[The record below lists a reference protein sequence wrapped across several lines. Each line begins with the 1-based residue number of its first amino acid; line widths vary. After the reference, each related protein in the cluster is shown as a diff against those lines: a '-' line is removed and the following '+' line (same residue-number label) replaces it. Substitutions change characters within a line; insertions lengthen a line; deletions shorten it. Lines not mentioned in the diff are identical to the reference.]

1 MATAAS
7 PRKARKVEGEA
18 NGGDEHEIVEE
29 IDGVQNEIDTLNEK
43 ASEEILKV
51 EQKFNLL
58 RKPHFE
64 RRTDLISKIPHF
76 WVTAFLN
83 HQQISAV
90 LDEEDEEA
98 LQYLKSVEVEEFED
112 IKSGYRIKFHFT
124 DNPFFENDLISK
136 EFSLNDSGDQIAKST
151 TIKWKEGMDLTK
163 RYQESAAGSK
173 RAHQEAQSFFSWFSD
188 ESDGITDELGE
199 TIKDEIWPNP
209 LQFYLTFAGQ
219 DDDGEDDDEEGDE
232 DVVEVDEDDDDE
244 GDDDEVVVIEED
256 DDEGDFDDEEG
267 EDEDIE
273 GQEGG
278 DDEGDVEYI
287 EEDEEE
293 GDDEQEVEEAEAEDP
308 DPTNEDA
315 ADE

>member
-1 MATAAS
+1 MATTAS
-7 PRKARKVEGEA
+7 PRKSRKVEGEA
-18 NGGDEHEIVEE
+18 NGGDEHEIVVE
-29 IDGVQNEIDTLNEK
+29 IDSVQNEIDTLNEK

-83 HQQISAV
+83 HQQISAL

-136 EFSLNDSGDQIAKST
+136 EFSLNDSGDQVANST

-163 RYQESAAGSK
+163 RFQESAAGSK
-173 RAHQEAQSFFSWFSD
+173 RAHQEAQSFFSWFTD
-188 ESDGITDELGE
+188 ESDGATDELGE
-199 TIKDEIWPNP
+199 MIKDEIWPNP
-209 LQFYLTFAGQ
+209 LQYYFTFAGQ
-219 DDDGEDDDEEGDE
+219 DDDGDDEGEDDDEEGDE
-232 DVVEVDEDDDDE
+232 DIVEIDEDDED
-244 GDDDEVVVIEED
+244 DDDEVVVIEED
-256 DDEGDFDDEEG
+256 EEDFDEDEGDEG
-267 EDEDIE
+267 EDEDVD

-278 DDEGDVEYI
+278 EDEDEYVE
-287 EEDEEE
+287 EEEEEE
-293 GDDEQEVEEAEAEDP
+293 GDDEQEVEDPEADP
-308 DPTNEDA
+308 APQDDA
-315 ADE
+315 A